1 MSGYSRE
8 NKRQNEALES
18 ILRGELPEKRIFIAN
33 EDLEFKKQ
41 LKKEKEEEKKRI
53 DEKFEATKEA
63 RVPWFCPECDK
74 IMKKRLDDRMWY
86 LYGHCFGCQVKVEN
100 KMRIK
105 GTYDKWEE
113 QKVIANKLAW
123 ITEQKQ
129 LIKEFKNQ
137 KNPEFWQ
144 QFRPDGYSVDKE
156 KWKVDKSKIKKAA
169 DEALDYLQKIEDS
182 LK

>member
-8 NKRQNEALES
+8 NKRQNEALQT
-18 ILRGELPEKRIFIAN
+18 ILRGGTPEKRIFVAN

-41 LKKEKEEEKKRI
+41 IKLEREEEQKRI
-53 DEKFEATKEA
+53 EEKLEVTKEA

-74 IMKKRLDDRMWY
+74 VMKKRLDDRMWY
-86 LYGHCFGCQVKVEN
+86 LYGHCFECQIKVEN
-100 KMRIK
+100 KMRID
-105 GTYDKWEE
+105 GTYNKWEE

-129 LIKEFKNQ
+129 VIKEFKKQ
-137 KNPEFWQ
+137 KSPEFWQ

-156 KWKVDKSKIKKAA
+156 KWQMDIEEIKKQA
-169 DEALDYLQKIEDS
+169 DEALEHLQKIEDS